1 VNALRQIRWVALI
14 VSWVVDIGG
23 SNLFAIVYF
32 GALVAVGR
40 LTLAQLGSPDL
51 PKMVLNDPVMFT
63 TSMAGGTFF
72 SVVAGYVAAR
82 MAGRAPLLHGTLSS
96 AACLGSDL
104 LSLPTL
110 MTYPLWLAALGV
122 FLAPLAGYAGGWI
135 ASLAQRDLVPA

>member
-1 VNALRQIRWVALI
+1 MLRQIRWVALI

-23 SNLFAIVYF
+23 TNLFAIVYF
-32 GALVAVGR
+32 SVLVAVGR

-51 PKMVLNDPVMFT
+51 RNIVLNDPVIFA

-72 SVVAGYVAAR
+72 SVVAGYMAAR

-96 AACLGSDL
+96 AACLGGDL

-122 FLAPLAGYAGGWI
+122 FLSPLAGYAGGWL
-135 ASLAQRDLVPA
+135 ASLAQRDLAPA